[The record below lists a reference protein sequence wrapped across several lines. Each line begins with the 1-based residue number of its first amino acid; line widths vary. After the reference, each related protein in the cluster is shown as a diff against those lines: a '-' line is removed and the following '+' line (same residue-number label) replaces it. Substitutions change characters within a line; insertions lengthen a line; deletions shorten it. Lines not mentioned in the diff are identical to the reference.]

1 MARVVLLIAAVVDF
15 FLRGLPGFFGSEPL
29 ANLFGL
35 EYIEGALV
43 YIHPYG
49 ALLLTVGVMFFMA
62 SKNPEK
68 YKFVIDIGIL
78 RYALGVLSY
87 IPTVLILGVGALVLF
102 WWVHLIIDVILLVL
116 FIAVRQKAAQ
126 PVAPAAMAE

>member
-15 FLRGLPGFFGSEPL
+15 VLRGLPGFFGSEPIT
-29 ANLFGL
+29 NLFGL

-43 YIHPYG
+43 YAHPLG
-49 ALLLTVGVMFFMA
+49 ALLLTFGVMFFIA

-78 RYALGVLSY
+78 RYALGILSY
-87 IPTVLILGVGALVLF
+87 VPSFLIVGTLALF